1 MAGPVSGRRISRRTV
16 RNIIIFAAIAVVLL
30 IAFFAVNH
38 FSNLRAEKAKQ
49 DALTK
54 METAAN
60 QIADNVADQLSAVI
74 SQLNKLSDSQELIS
88 LFTAGDEDALGKQ
101 AKVLEKNIEH
111 AMKLRFFLPGKYE
124 LDRDSW
130 PPLGF
135 ASLDLLR
142 QAEQAGST
150 PGAEVHGFGGPDAHL
165 VILRQ
170 VVDSSKK
177 VVGLIHLSLLIDPY
191 AVLPETITNGY
202 AELVQTTG
210 RSPLVMKTA
219 GDSRYRQG
227 QPVSVDVKDTRWRV
241 NYWAAG
247 ISGSS
252 SGEGEGGSL
261 ILYMMGLVL
270 LIVLL
275 GVARYYQQH
284 KQEVDKEEPDIE
296 TGSNSVVYAGAVKA
310 IMDGLH
316 PGLEKLIPGM
326 PATSMSNPGQSRI
339 SQGLTHGDDITAFAK
354 PGSMPEVIASPASP
368 QPAVKPAPKQPA
380 ATAKPKSAPKQPAP
394 ATSPSAEPVPA
405 TIPASIFRAYDIR
418 GVVGKTLTVNAV
430 QTIGQAIGTE
440 AKERGQLGVVVGRDG
455 RTSSPELADALIS
468 GLRASGCDV
477 IDIGLVATPVLYF
490 STFHLETGS
499 GVMLTGSHNGPEYNG
514 LKIVIDNE
522 TLSGDAIQSLRQR
535 VESGNMNTGQ
545 GSLQSA
551 DITADYLRRVTE
563 DIPVALGG
571 AFKIVVDCGN
581 GTAGGIAPQVYRAM
595 GHDVIELYCEI
606 DGNFPNHH
614 PDPSQPENLQALI
627 AKVKET
633 QADIGFA
640 FDGDGDRLGVVDGE
654 GNIIWPDR
662 QLMLFARDVL
672 SRNPGASVIYDVK
685 CSRYLKAIIETSGG
699 KPIMWKTGHS
709 LIKNKMKEINAP
721 IAGEMSGHIFFKER
735 WYGFDDAIYA
745 GARMLEI
752 LAGMKT
758 RPADVFADLPGG
770 ISTPELRIPLP
781 EKYHAQF
788 MQAMKKKM
796 SFEGAEITD
805 IDGIRADFQNGWGLV
820 RPSNT
825 SPCLTARF
833 EAEDKTALEKIQ
845 NEFRDLIHSITPDLK
860 LPF

>member
-1 MAGPVSGRRISRRTV
+1 
-16 RNIIIFAAIAVVLL
+16 
-30 IAFFAVNH
+30 
-38 FSNLRAEKAKQ
+38 
-49 DALTK
+49 
-54 METAAN
+54 
-60 QIADNVADQLSAVI
+60 
-74 SQLNKLSDSQELIS
+74 
-88 LFTAGDEDALGKQ
+88 
-101 AKVLEKNIEH
+101 
-111 AMKLRFFLPGKYE
+111 
-124 LDRDSW
+124 
-130 PPLGF
+130 
-135 ASLDLLR
+135 
-142 QAEQAGST
+142 
-150 PGAEVHGFGGPDAHL
+150 
-165 VILRQ
+165 
-170 VVDSSKK
+170 
-177 VVGLIHLSLLIDPY
+177 
-191 AVLPETITNGY
+191 
-202 AELVQTTG
+202 
-210 RSPLVMKTA
+210 
-219 GDSRYRQG
+219 
-227 QPVSVDVKDTRWRV
+227 
-241 NYWAAG
+241 
-247 ISGSS
+247 
-252 SGEGEGGSL
+252 
-261 ILYMMGLVL
+261 
-270 LIVLL
+270 
-275 GVARYYQQH
+275 
-284 KQEVDKEEPDIE
+284 
-296 TGSNSVVYAGAVKA
+296 
-310 IMDGLH
+310 
-316 PGLEKLIPGM
+316 
-326 PATSMSNPGQSRI
+326 
-339 SQGLTHGDDITAFAK
+339 
-354 PGSMPEVIASPASP
+354 
-368 QPAVKPAPKQPA
+368 
-380 ATAKPKSAPKQPAP
+380 
-394 ATSPSAEPVPA
+394 VPA